1 MHISKITTKGQV
13 TIPADVRHRAQLQVG
28 DLLSFEVDGDRII
41 TRKIKPQTDEYLD
54 ALPAT
59 MQEWLS
65 DEDEEAWHDL

>member
-13 TIPADVRHRAQLQVG
+13 TIPAGVRHRIQLQAG

-41 TRKIKPQTDEYLD
+41 TRKVRPQTDEYLD
-54 ALPAT
+54 ALPSG

-65 DEDEEAWHDL
+65 DEDEEAWRDL